1 MTDAATQIPKVSQLA
16 ETTPPE
22 EALEEELT
30 EVELL
35 CEQRNYSRAQTIAQ
49 RLLRAHPT
57 SARVHEVMAD
67 VAAARGGHAEAV
79 QWYELALQL
88 GFDQR
93 VMDKV
98 SEQRRLLEQSQREA
112 SETEDMSEE
121 GEPQRHYKLIA
132 AIAGGVIL
140 LAFVVF
146 LIFVIKGNQPSEI
159 EAGPSRPRA
168 VATRS
173 TRDGQASRQPAPSE
187 AAAPPSRATAS
198 APARRS
204 GGRHSPISAPQQPQ
218 RQNLPPVHLTREIGA
233 PLTDQDRRLLKAI
246 GSLTWPGGRNL
257 SGDVNAMVDPF
268 TGYAFITIELPA
280 SLKQSVQF
288 ATAINMS
295 YRVAVAAMR
304 QNTSI
309 RSLTVRVIVPVT
321 TGDTETVLTVFR
333 GNADRATLDRYLDTD
348 AMPSTRDIWR
358 KVFATTWWNPSVSAE
373 NPFE

>member
-1 MTDAATQIPKVSQLA
+1 MA

-30 EVELL
+30 EIELL

-49 RLLRAHPT
+49 QLLRAHPT
-57 SARVHEVMAD
+57 SARVHEAMGD
-67 VAAARGGHAEAV
+67 VAAGRGDHAEAV

-88 GFDQR
+88 GFNQR

-98 SEQRRLLEQSQREA
+98 SEQRRRLEQSQPSPEA
-112 SETEDMSEE
+112 EDVTEEMW
-121 GEPQRHYKLIA
+121 PQPHYKLIA
-132 AIAGGVIL
+132 AIAGGVVL
-140 LAFVVF
+140 LAFVAF
-146 LIFVIKGNQPSEI
+146 LIFAIKGNKPSGTET
-159 EAGPSRPRA
+159 GPARPRA

-173 TRDGQASRQPAPSE
+173 TRDGQATRQPEP
-187 AAAPPSRATAS
+187 AASAAQPSRATAS

-204 GGRHSPISAPQQPQ
+204 YGRHSPISAPPQPQ
-218 RQNLPPVHLTREIGA
+218 QQNLPPVHLTREIGA
-233 PLTDQDRRLLKAI
+233 PLTDQDRRLLKAV
-246 GSLTWPGGRNL
+246 GSLTWPGGTNL

-268 TGYAFITIELPA
+268 TAYAFITIKLPP
-280 SLKQSVQF
+280 SLKASVQF

-304 QNTSI
+304 QDTSI

-333 GNADRATLDRYLDTD
+333 GNTNRTTLERYLDTD
-348 AMPSTRDIWR
+348 AMPSTKDIWHE
-358 KVFATTWWNPSVSAE
+358 VFATTWWNPSVPAE
-373 NPFE
+373 SPFE